1 MGYRAWG
8 EDRYTYPTSNA
19 LRYSCDN
26 APSSPLTPPARE
38 SIQRGRSSLWW
49 GLETTPQLPFRFA
62 SRQGS
67 GRTSGAGTGAQPCA
81 PTEREPSAVPRE
93 SPERAQPSL
102 VGAWGT
108 PPTPFPLCFP
118 PGKRPDIWGGDGRT
132 AVRPYGTGTGGGPAG
147 ESREGAALFG
157 KGLGVPPTPFRS
169 ASRQGSG
176 RTSGAGDGRTAV
188 RPYEFGTGGRVKG
201 GTRGLDSPAPLAAA
215 IIILWPPYSSH
226 R

>member
-81 PTEREPSAVPRE
+81 PTEREPSAVRRE

-108 PPTPFPLCFP
+108 PQP
-118 PGKRPDIWGGDGRT
+118 
-132 AVRPYGTGTGGGPAG
+132 
-147 ESREGAALFG
+147 
-157 KGLGVPPTPFRS
+157 PFRS

-176 RTSGAGDGRTAV
+176 RTSGAGTGAQPCAPTGREPEAV
-188 RPYEFGTGGRVKG
+188 RRESPERAQPSLERGWGYPPQPLSALLPAREAAGHLGRGTGAQPCAPTNSGPEG
-201 GTRGLDSPAPLAAA
+201 GSRGEPEDWTPQHP
-215 IIILWPPYSSH
+215 
-226 R
+226 

>member
-81 PTEREPSAVPRE
+81 PTEREPSAVRRE

-108 PPTPFPLCFP
+108 PQPPFRSASRQGSGRTSGAGTGAQPCAPTGREPEAVRRESPERAQPSLERGWGYPPNPFPLCFP
-118 PGKRPDIWGGDGRT
+118 PGKRPDIWGGGR
-132 AVRPYGTGTGGGPAG
+132 AHSRAPLRIRDR
-147 ESREGAALFG
+147 REGQG
-157 KGLGVPPTPFRS
+157 GEPEDWTP
-169 ASRQGSG
+169 QH
-176 RTSGAGDGRTAV
+176 
-188 RPYEFGTGGRVKG
+188 P
-201 GTRGLDSPAPLAAA
+201 
-215 IIILWPPYSSH
+215 
-226 R
+226 

>member
-8 EDRYTYPTSNA
+8 EDRYTYPTSNV

-81 PTEREPSAVPRE
+81 PTEREPSAVRRE

-108 PPTPFPLCFP
+108 PQP
-118 PGKRPDIWGGDGRT
+118 
-132 AVRPYGTGTGGGPAG
+132 
-147 ESREGAALFG
+147 
-157 KGLGVPPTPFRS
+157 PFRS